1 MSAVPVH
8 CDLNPAP
15 VEQFAPRGGVFLSPE
30 PRTIPSWVEEGACS
44 LSLRIRSWLNNA
56 PEPPLARLRQGSPT
70 NGLDGFPPEGGGS
83 SWANRCRFPGEDS
96 SSYGPP
102 MGLRREEEGG
112 KAMKT
117 ALSARDRVSEYPLS
131 PCGPLTRC
139 GGRSILRM
147 EIIGNLIIRKDTV

>member
-70 NGLDGFPPEGGGS
+70 NGLDGFPPEGGSVVTGESRRHHRRGDSVAACS
-83 SWANRCRFPGEDS
+83 SWVHERERVWKSDANGS
-96 SSYGPP
+96 
-102 MGLRREEEGG
+102 EG
-112 KAMKT
+112 
-117 ALSARDRVSEYPLS
+117 
-131 PCGPLTRC
+131 
-139 GGRSILRM
+139 
-147 EIIGNLIIRKDTV
+147 